1 METREG
7 VLELLLVSA
16 EGLKHAHHHPR
27 RSKRHYVTIECGDKI
42 VASKITQGRGKKIW
56 WNEKFRFALS
66 DAGSKEL
73 EKVTL
78 TVMER
83 DRFAEDT
90 PVGETKVHVGEIVS
104 EGSEREFLQM
114 KPAPYNVVLEDGTY
128 KGVLKLG
135 IKFIS
140 SVRPEQ
146 SRDCV
151 RCPAPTTRQTSLRRY
166 GFFLNLALPSI
177 PWRRLFFFFCSRSA
191 DRWSSEKER

>member
-42 VASKITQGRGKKIW
+42 ATSKITQGRGKKIW

-66 DAGSKEL
+66 DAERREL
-73 EKVTL
+73 AKVTL
-78 TVMER
+78 TIMEM
-83 DRFAEDT
+83 DR
-90 PVGETKVHVGEIVS
+90 VYVGEIIS
-104 EGSEREFLQM
+104 EGSEREFLQT

-135 IKFIS
+135 LKFIS
-140 SVRPEQ
+140 SVSLEQ
-146 SRDCV
+146 SSDCV
-151 RCPAPTTRQTSLRRY
+151 RCPAPAPAPAPTRQTSAGHGL
-166 GFFLNLALPSI
+166 FFLLNSFALPSI
-177 PWRRLFFFFCSRSA
+177 PWRRLFSFASRWA
-191 DRWSSEKER
+191 WNHGQAPRERCGN